1 MRILVKN
8 GTLINPMGKVSGD
21 VDILIN
27 GSLVEK
33 IGKNIDSSADK
44 FIDAKGMHVF
54 PAFVDMH
61 CHLRDPGQEYKEDI
75 ISGTKAAVAGGFAS
89 IACMPNTLPVIDNA
103 ALISYVINKANQS
116 GLCKVYPIGAVTK
129 GQQGGELSEIAMMID
144 AGAVAFSDDGHPIA
158 NGRVMKNALLYAK
171 SFKTLIISH
180 CEDLSIRGD
189 GVMNEGYYSTI
200 LGLKGISA
208 SVEEAMVA
216 RDVLLARDTDSR
228 VHIAHIST
236 KGSVEIIR
244 QAKKNGIAVT
254 CETCPHYFSLDDSWV
269 TLTNANTKV
278 NPPLRSKG
286 DVSAIIEG
294 LKDGTIDAIANDHAP
309 HHKDEKLVEYD
320 LAAFGISGLETA
332 FSLTI
337 TNLYNKKALT
347 LDEIATLMSY
357 NPAKLLDIEGGV
369 IEEGKNADITIG
381 DLNETYVL
389 TEDMML
395 SKGKNTP
402 LIGKELTGRIKY
414 TIVDGKIVFEN
425 GNIK

>member
-33 IGKNIDSSADK
+33 IDKNIESSADK
-44 FIDAKGMHVF
+44 VIDAKGMHVF
-54 PAFVDMH
+54 PAFTDMH

-75 ISGTKAAVAGGFAS
+75 ISGTKAAAAGGYAS
-89 IACMPNTLPVIDNA
+89 VACMPNTLPVIDNA
-103 ALISYVINKANQS
+103 ALISYVINKAKN
-116 GLCKVYPIGAVTK
+116 GFCKVYPIAAVTK
-129 GQQGGELSEIAMMID
+129 GQNGSELSEMATMID
-144 AGAVAFSDDGHPIA
+144 AGAVAFSDDGHPII
-158 NGRVMKNALLYAK
+158 NGRIMKNALLYAK
-171 SFKTLIISH
+171 SFNALIISH

-200 LGLKGISA
+200 LGLKGICA

-228 VHIAHIST
+228 LHIAHIST

-244 QAKKNGIAVT
+244 QAKKHGIAVT
-254 CETCPHYFSLDDSWV
+254 CETCPHYFSMDDSWV
-269 TLTNANTKV
+269 ELTNANTKV
-278 NPPLRSKG
+278 NPPLRGKE
-286 DVSAIIEG
+286 DVLAIIEG

-320 LAAFGISGLETA
+320 LAAFGISGFETA
-332 FSLTI
+332 FSLAI
-337 TNLYNKKALT
+337 TNLYNTKKLT
-347 LDEIATLMSY
+347 LDEIITLMSY
-357 NPAKLLDIEGGV
+357 NPSKLLNIEGGV
-369 IEEGKNADITIG
+369 IDEGKNADITIG

-389 TEDMML
+389 SEEMMF

-402 LIGKELTGRIKY
+402 LIGKQLTGRIKY
-414 TIVDGKIVFEN
+414 TIVDGRVVLEN
-425 GNIK
+425 GNIE